1 MTFEQ
6 YQSRLCIE
14 QPHLTQLQIR
24 STWEQNVP
32 IGTPI
37 CGELSIV
44 MHEEGEQV
52 NRLWLTPLNPR
63 DDLGPA
69 FYIEL
74 GAGVPLREVKTAVAR
89 RHFVTADKVKLVC
102 EGVELQGTKTLADN
116 GVHVPRRARAVLEQ
130 SVLKPSN
137 VLWLAATTKTTRL
150 KDVSWLK
157 GRSNS
162 DRPFFHA
169 QKTHAMR

>member
-24 STWEQNVP
+24 RTWEQNVP

-37 CGELSIV
+37 CGDLSIV

-63 DDLGPA
+63 DDLAPA

-74 GAGVPLREVKTAVAR
+74 GAGVPLREVEAAVAL

-130 SVLKPSN
+130 SVLKPSKIS
-137 VLWLAATTKTTRL
+137 VIIAFTVATQVQEDRERREHQARLRQQRAA
-150 KDVSWLK
+150 
-157 GRSNS
+157 
-162 DRPFFHA
+162 
-169 QKTHAMR
+169 QE